1 MNYFK
6 NLSEEQNRLNLKSEK
21 VELENLELASAKDI
35 SKYENKLK
43 TLSKEIDQ
51 IESFKKSA
59 SSEMLTIVKWLN
71 DLKAGVLKMGLSY
84 KDVKGLNEINDLY
97 YKVNKKARENKIIK

>member
-6 NLSEEQNRLNLKSEK
+6 NLSEEQSRLNLKSEK

-35 SKYENKLK
+35 SKYESKLK

-71 DLKAGVLKMGLSY
+71 DLKSSVLKMGLSY